1 MVNKWSLLV
10 LILLPFLAIAQAQDK
25 KPTAEE
31 KIYSQKD
38 FDFAIKKRLRKFTNK
53 GLIELSNELLK
64 KEKDLKLA
72 KMELKKREEAL
83 KLTRNDLD
91 KRFKEFEKKR
101 TDFIGCLSK
110 NEQEEKKR
118 ITHMVST
125 VSGMRPKNAAEV
137 LSVQDADIAVKIL
150 GRLKSEKVAKIF
162 NLMDKA
168 VSARLQKQYLNM
180 KK

>member
-1 MVNKWSLLV
+1 MVNKWSIIVFILV
-10 LILLPFLAIAQAQDK
+10 PVLAIAQAQDK
-25 KPTAEE
+25 KDGEE
-31 KIYSQKD
+31 KIYTQKE
-38 FDFAIKKRLRKFTNK
+38 FDEAINQRLKKISNK
-53 GLIELSNELLK
+53 GLVELSNELIK
-64 KEKDLKLA
+64 KEEEIKLA
-72 KMELKKREEAL
+72 EMELKKREDAL
-83 KLTRNDLD
+83 KLTEEDLS
-91 KRFKEFEKKR
+91 KKFKEFEKSR
-101 TDFIGCLSK
+101 TEFIGCLTK

-125 VSGMRPKNAAEV
+125 VSGMKPKNAAEV

-162 NLMDKA
+162 NLMDKE

>member
-1 MVNKWSLLV
+1 MVNKWSMTV
-10 LILLPFLAIAQAQDK
+10 LILLPFLALAQSQDK
-25 KPTAEE
+25 KEKSD
-31 KIYSQKD
+31 KIYSQKE
-38 FDFAIKKRLRKFTNK
+38 FDLAIKKRLRKFTNK
-53 GLIELSNELLK
+53 GLIELSNELMKKERDIKLSQMELLK
-64 KEKDLKLA
+64 KE
-72 KMELKKREEAL
+72 EAL
-83 KLTRNDLD
+83 LLTSSDLE
-91 KRFKEFEKKR
+91 KKFKEFEKKR
-101 TDFIGCLSK
+101 KDFIGCLSK

-125 VSGMRPKNAAEV
+125 VSVMRPKNAAEV

-150 GRLKSEKVAKIF
+150 GKLKSEKVAKIF